1 MVRRSQLAVGGCVI
15 FESSRLCHY
24 LELRLV
30 HSVYVE
36 EFGKLGS
43 NLGVL
48 SSVSMG
54 RF

>member
-1 MVRRSQLAVGGCVI
+1 MVRSSQLAVGGCVI
-15 FESSRLCHY
+15 FESSRLCHS
-24 LELRLV
+24 LELWLV
-30 HSVYVE
+30 HSMVVE
-36 EFGKLGS
+36 EFGNLGN